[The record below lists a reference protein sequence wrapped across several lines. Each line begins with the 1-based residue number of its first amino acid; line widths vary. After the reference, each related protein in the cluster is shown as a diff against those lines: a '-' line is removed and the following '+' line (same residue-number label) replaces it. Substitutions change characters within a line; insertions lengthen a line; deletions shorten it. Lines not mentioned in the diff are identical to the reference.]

1 MNALLRRYIREA
13 LLEVQ
18 ANPAVANQLPGTSKS
33 GKKTKN
39 IDADKDKDKDKD
51 ESPNGLE
58 EFSGAGA
65 IAGFTAPLGYTGMDA
80 EGPGARGERSK
91 RKKPSWV

>member
-18 ANPAVANQLPGTSKS
+18 ANPAVANQLPGTPKPGEK
-33 GKKTKN
+33 GKE
-39 IDADKDKDKDKD
+39 DKED
-51 ESPNGLE
+51 EDEVEELD

-65 IAGFTAPLGYTGMDA
+65 IAGFAAPLGYTSMDA
-80 EGPGARGERSK
+80 EGPGADGERSK
-91 RKKPSWV
+91 RKKPNWH

>member
-18 ANPAVANQLPGTSKS
+18 ANPAVANQLPGTPKP
-33 GKKTKN
+33 GEK
-39 IDADKDKDKDKD
+39 AEKDKDKD
-51 ESPNGLE
+51 EDSDEKESSNELD

-65 IAGFTAPLGYTGMDA
+65 IAGFAAPLGYTGQDA
-80 EGPGARGERSK
+80 EGPGARGKRHK
-91 RKKPSWV
+91 RKKPGWT

>member
-1 MNALLRRYIREA
+1 MNALLRKYIREA

-39 IDADKDKDKDKD
+39 IDADKDKDKD
-51 ESPNGLE
+51 ESPNELE

-65 IAGFTAPLGYTGMDA
+65 IAGFTAPLGYTGMDV
-80 EGPGARGERSK
+80 EGPGARGERRK